1 MNESNSNRKEEYH
14 FDKQMTGAKSL
25 EILPP
30 YYSSSL
36 TSSNCEK
43 NIIIERIK
51 RFMPKGVTFANP

>member
-30 YYSSSL
+30 YL
-36 TSSNCEK
+36 FKLVNF
-43 NIIIERIK
+43 IELWEEHHNWKDKTIYA
-51 RFMPKGVTFANP
+51 KGCNFC